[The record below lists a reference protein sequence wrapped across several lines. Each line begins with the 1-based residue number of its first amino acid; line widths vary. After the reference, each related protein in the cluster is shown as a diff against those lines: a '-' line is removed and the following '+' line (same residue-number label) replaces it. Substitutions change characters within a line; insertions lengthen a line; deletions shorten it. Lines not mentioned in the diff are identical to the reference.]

1 MGRSIRTLMIVLS
14 VGLNIAF
21 VAVWAIHRLPT
32 GCRHA
37 GERGLRAPAALCPLH
52 ERIDATSAQRA
63 AIDARMDAFRA
74 ATAPLCAEVNRH
86 RLELIDLLSAAEPDR
101 AAIQAKQVEI
111 LNGQSQ
117 MQARVIANLLDMKK
131 SLTPEQQAV
140 FFAYIRERSG
150 CAGHGPMMM
159 NAGTNPPC
167 RH

>member
-32 GCRHA
+32 GCRHG
-37 GERGLRAPAALCPLH
+37 GERGVRMGGAACPWH
-52 ERIDATSAQRA
+52 ERIEATSAQRA
-63 AIDARMDAFRA
+63 AIEARMDAFRA
-74 ATAPLCAEVNRH
+74 ASAPLCAEVNRH
-86 RLELIDLLSAAEPDR
+86 RLELIELLSAVEPDR
-101 AAIQAKQVEI
+101 AAIQAKQSEI

-131 SLTPEQQAV
+131 DITPEQQAV
-140 FFAYIRERSG
+140 FFKFIRERSG